1 VADSFLL
8 PPAFV
13 SSFYNFVQN
22 LRVLLLPFGICSG
35 KQISEASKGVFIEF
49 LNIVDSIAQ
58 RIPSRI
64 VLAEMILK

>member
-1 VADSFLL
+1 
-8 PPAFV
+8 
-13 SSFYNFVQN
+13 
-22 LRVLLLPFGICSG
+22 LLLTFGICSG
-35 KQISEASKGVFIEF
+35 KHISEASKGAFIEF